1 MMPAE
6 KSSESAANL
15 RYDVFQNVCAL
26 KREISV
32 DFAEL
37 RHIEIEC
44 SCGTGILVDLTNNA
58 LSPGACPGCHLDL
71 KIKDLLDSFKELY
84 RALAGLERAT
94 ARFRIPWGSSEPPQG

>member
-1 MMPAE
+1 MM
-6 KSSESAANL
+6 SSSKPM
-15 RYDVFQNVCAL
+15 CAL
-26 KREISV
+26 NREILV

-44 SCGTGILVDLTNNA
+44 SCGTGILVDLTNKKA

-84 RALAGLERAT
+84 RALTGLEEAAVRL
-94 ARFRIPWGSSEPPQG
+94 RIPWGPPEAPRT